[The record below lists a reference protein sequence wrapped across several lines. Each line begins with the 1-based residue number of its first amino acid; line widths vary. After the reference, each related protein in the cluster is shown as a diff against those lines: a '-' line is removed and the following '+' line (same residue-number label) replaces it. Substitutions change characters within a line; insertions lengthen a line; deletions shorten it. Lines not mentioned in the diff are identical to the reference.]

1 MSEIPRV
8 FMFFVSKVFV
18 QFLLH
23 FWL

>member
-1 MSEIPRV
+1 
-8 FMFFVSKVFV
+8 MFFVSKVFV